1 MQHWIDGW
9 ASISRGIN
17 NCFKKSK
24 KIRWNHAQH
33 QKYLSNIFPSVFFLL
48 IQSIITS
55 ACRHTRIDFIILFTI
70 SLLFSFFILFF
81 AVWVGIFISL
91 YKIFLLEDR

>member
-17 NCFKKSK
+17 TCFEKSK
-24 KIRWNHAQH
+24 KIRWNLAQH
-33 QKYLSNIFPSVFFLL
+33 QKYFSNIFAVRVFSAHSVHNHISMSSHSHRFYY
-48 IQSIITS
+48 S
-55 ACRHTRIDFIILFTI
+55 FTI

-91 YKIFLLEDR
+91 YKIFLLEDK